1 MMILYILEEKYRRN
15 RFPTIAV
22 LYSRMKKELLF
33 VVDPMCSW
41 CWGFAP
47 IIEKLRETMR
57 EEYIFSLV
65 LGGLRTKGEMPW
77 DVRSKAYLAG
87 HWQQVAQRTG
97 QVFSDRLFEKESY
110 VYDTYPA
117 CKAVLTVRELF
128 GMQHAFTYLHTIQ
141 EAFYARGEDITNSA
155 ILNALLDPSLD
166 STSFKRFFESDR
178 AEVLMQHDFSKA
190 RSMGANAFPSVVIID
205 EEGHMVCQKGYR
217 SMLEM
222 KKILE
227 DYHA

>member
-1 MMILYILEEKYRRN
+1 
-15 RFPTIAV
+15 
-22 LYSRMKKELLF
+22 MKKELLF

-41 CWGFAP
+41 CWGFDP
-47 IIEKLRETMR
+47 IIEKLRETMS

-65 LGGLRTKGEMPW
+65 LGGLRTKGEMSW
-77 DVRSKAYLAG
+77 DEGSKAYLLG

-97 QVFSDRLFEKESY
+97 QAFSNSLFDKESFE
-110 VYDTYPA
+110 YDTYPS
-117 CKAVLTVRELF
+117 CKAVVSVRELF
-128 GMQHAFTYLHTIQ
+128 GMQHAFAYLHTIQ
-141 EAFYARGEDITNSA
+141 EAFYTRGEEITNSD
-155 ILNALLDPSLD
+155 ILIDLLDPSLD
-166 STSFKRFFESDR
+166 SSAFKTFFESDR

-190 RSMGANAFPSVVIID
+190 HSMGANAFPSVVIID